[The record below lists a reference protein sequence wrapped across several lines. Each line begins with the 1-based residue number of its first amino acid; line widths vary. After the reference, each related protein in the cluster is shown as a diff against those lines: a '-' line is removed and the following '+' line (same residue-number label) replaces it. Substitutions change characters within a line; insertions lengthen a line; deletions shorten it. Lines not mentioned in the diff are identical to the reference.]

1 MKNSVCQ
8 SSSDVCKL
16 TLITFAFLSFMR
28 IFSLRSRR
36 LEVVGPRKN
45 GRARRTPC
53 VSPSRAPVLSFA
65 RYFQAPATQ
74 ASAFLETGGEL
85 ESKCV
90 PRLFLGSLLG
100 RVSRLLPVGQHF
112 PLLPVTAPVVFA
124 KVSSAQFTS
133 RFKSGKLEKVFAM
146 CFKLIVLLAAPKENY
161 SPKESYHNGC
171 VYDATSMKVK
181 ENRTP

>member
-1 MKNSVCQ
+1 MWARVHLMSVNWL
-8 SSSDVCKL
+8 SSY
-16 TLITFAFLSFMR
+16 SF
-28 IFSLRSRR
+28 FYHL
-36 LEVVGPRKN
+36 
-45 GRARRTPC
+45 C
-53 VSPSRAPVLSFA
+53 
-65 RYFQAPATQ
+65 
-74 ASAFLETGGEL
+74 AFLETGGEL

-112 PLLPVTAPVVFA
+112 PLRPVTAPVVFA

-161 SPKESYHNGC
+161 SLKESYHNGC

-181 ENRTP
+181 ENRTPWLLGSLREQFREENNYYQPFWMFNKNS

>member
-1 MKNSVCQ
+1 MRPAVVSGMSTGTRQ
-8 SSSDVCKL
+8 SAVACWP
-16 TLITFAFLSFMR
+16 TF
-28 IFSLRSRR
+28 
-36 LEVVGPRKN
+36 
-45 GRARRTPC
+45 
-53 VSPSRAPVLSFA
+53 SPA
-65 RYFQAPATQ
+65 
-74 ASAFLETGGEL
+74 
-85 ESKCV
+85 
-90 PRLFLGSLLG
+90 
-100 RVSRLLPVGQHF
+100 
-112 PLLPVTAPVVFA
+112 PVTAPVVFA